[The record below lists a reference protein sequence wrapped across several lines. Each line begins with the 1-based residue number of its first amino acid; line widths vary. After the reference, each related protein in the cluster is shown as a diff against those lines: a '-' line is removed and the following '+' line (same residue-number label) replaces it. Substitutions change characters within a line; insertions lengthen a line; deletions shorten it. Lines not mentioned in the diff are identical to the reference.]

1 MLSNGDVAISGGQYR
16 FEICIYRHDLNRK
29 PSSTS
34 SHATG
39 RDREKLKLVD
49 SIDTGGMQVLQML
62 ELNDEYHHFVY
73 LLVIG
78 HMCEMR
84 LYKREADS
92 FEQSGE

>member
-1 MLSNGDVAISGGQYR
+1 MLSNGDVAISGGQFR

-29 PSSTS
+29 ALGT
-34 SHATG
+34 TG

-49 SIDTGGMQVLQML
+49 SIDTGGMQVLQMI

-73 LLVIG
+73 LLVVG

-84 LYKREADS
+84 LYKREAVSD
-92 FEQSGE
+92 EQKE